1 MIPGLIPSDLNV
13 ELFADPAQFGKCFF
27 VRAGQT
33 KTFNELHSNLLV
45 TLSLEYEMDKKAQKV
60 LAKMGIPENERL
72 EQYNYCNR
80 GRLDGVADIPVTGKL
95 THEYVD
101 CGRRGRCIGEG
112 IVCKKDIQG
121 INLTARERE
130 CLTHIEKPYK
140 VIKSEMGF
148 KSIASVNSLIK
159 RLRNKTGVNTKSEM
173 SQIARQIGIL

>member
-33 KTFNELHSNLLV
+33 KTFNELPVRLLIV
-45 TLSLEYEMDKKAQKV
+45 LSLEYEMDKKAQKA
-60 LAKMGIPENERL
+60 LAKMGIPEDQKL

-80 GRLDGVADIPVTGKL
+80 GRLDGVADISTTGKL

-112 IVCKKDIQG
+112 IVCKKDVYG
-121 INLTARERE
+121 MTLTARERE
-130 CLTHIEKPYK
+130 CLTHIDKPYK
-140 VIKSEMGF
+140 VIKAEMGF
-148 KSIASVNSLIK
+148 KSIASVNSLIE
-159 RLRNKTGVNTKSEM
+159 RLRNKTGVNTKLEM
-173 SQIARQIGIL
+173 SIIAHQIGIL

>member
-27 VRAGQT
+27 IRAGQT
-33 KTFNELHSNLLV
+33 KTFNELTSKLLI
-45 TLSLEYEMDKKAQKV
+45 TLSLEYEMDKKAQKALV
-60 LAKMGIPENERL
+60 KMGISEDQRL

-80 GRLDGVADIPVTGKL
+80 GRLDGIADIPVTGKL

-101 CGRRGRCIGEG
+101 CGRRGQCIGEG
-112 IVCKKDIQG
+112 IVCKNPC
-121 INLTARERE
+121 NLTARERE

-148 KSIASVNSLIK
+148 KSIASVNSLIE